1 MFIYIE
7 VYIPGPNLYSQNMEL
22 INKPNQERGNM
33 QNCCENETPY
43 WRIGETEA
51 KWVDV
56 GDVITI
62 SDVLL
67 KVTEVQHYL
76 FYYPDTQ
83 KMVSIKGIGGHKGY
97 HYEFLA
103 DNDQIIEIH

>member
-1 MFIYIE
+1 
-7 VYIPGPNLYSQNMEL
+7 MEL
-22 INKPNQERGNM
+22 INKPNQERDNM

-51 KWVDV
+51 KWVEV
-56 GDVITI
+56 GDLITI

-76 FYYPDTQ
+76 FHNPEQ
-83 KMVSIKGIGGHKGY
+83 KMVNIKGISGHKGY
-97 HYEFLA
+97 GYDGDFAFLA